1 MNSFIIV
8 IFISFVM
15 IDVFEILSVYI
26 KSKKK
31 VNSKFVLFKFML
43 SLLLGVSIIFSFLY
57 NKVEKITNDNA
68 DRYITQFVNMN
79 DFIDSS
85 NIIINSTGESYKTL
99 FTQNYY
105 SYMTGS
111 NYEKNL
117 PIVGIQGDYIEFKKN
132 IVSKYLLNRYFNDL
146 KEEHEYTEKNGVLF
160 CTESMLNETQFYIVI
175 KRNNSIYSTKIYV
188 KNNENEDEIIKI
200 VSNKFDSFLS

>member
-1 MNSFIIV
+1 
-8 IFISFVM
+8 M